1 VSLSVPAMTPT
12 RHLTGLSGEL
22 RACASIAV
30 VVALAAPV
38 VAMLAGRTAGAPTW
52 TTTSLAGFV
61 CWFSASLSLVVAH
74 RCQLRGSAMV
84 GVFAGMLIRMSI
96 PLAVGVAV
104 TAHGGALAREGLFG
118 QLLIFFLL
126 TLVVETW
133 LSLALAR
140 ATLASTTLAQR
151 AANSA
156 AKSPM
161 SAAESAGGPRA

>member
-1 VSLSVPAMTPT
+1 MTPT
-12 RHLTGLSGEL
+12 RRLSGPAGEL
-22 RACASIAV
+22 KACALIAI
-30 VVALAAPV
+30 VVALATPV

-84 GVFAGMLIRMSI
+84 GIFAGMLIRMSI

-126 TLVVETW
+126 TLAVETW
-133 LSLALAR
+133 LSLALTR
-140 ATLASTTLAQR
+140 AIVASKALAQK
-151 AANSA
+151 ADPSA

-161 SAAESAGGPRA
+161 SAAENAGGPSHA